1 MSMIEVTNLR
11 KSFGALEVLR
21 DVSFRVEKGDVVAV
35 IGSSGSGKSTLLRC
49 LIGLE
54 EVTGGSIRIDGQDL
68 CRDGVYASAAAR
80 KAIILR
86 MGMVFQHFNLYPHL
100 SVVKNLEI
108 APRLVK
114 GRKGPDLRAQA
125 MELLGFTV
133 TDNAAQADLII
144 GAAALDDQAL
154 AAVQAGTPYI
164 ATGSDPLGYIT
175 ENLVTDLAYTTLGM
189 EALHTVS
196 YPADSLI
203 TASYAADEDY
213 VMYTYSCGVLTSV
226 PADATVLIQAIDEDS
241 FIAGCCLNEDGTPID
256 GFVEAIALE
265 RNGMDL
271 TIFANSVNNRAH
283 QQDDYRY
290 VTNAIYAKMLSDQP
304 LDLDAVSVSFVD
316 VPDSHWAADG
326 IAYAVDNGL
335 MTGTSSTAF
344 SPAASTTRGML
355 MTVLARQAGVD
366 TSTGSTWYEAGM
378 NWAVDEGISDGSNPN
393 GSITRQELAVML
405 YRSAGAQPGT
415 ADLSGYADGDSVAS
429 WAADAVRWAVDEG
442 ILSGKSGNR
451 LDPAGTASR
460 AEVAVMLQRAFA

>member
-1 MSMIEVTNLR
+1 MEFIIISGL
-11 KSFGALEVLR
+11 SGA
-21 DVSFRVEKGDVVAV
+21 
-35 IGSSGSGKSTLLRC
+35 GKSRAASIMEDMGFFCVDNLPAP
-49 LIGLE
+49 LIPKFAELGM
-54 EVTGGSIRIDGQDL
+54 GGNGEYDR
-68 CRDGVYASAAAR
+68 VA
-80 KAIILR
+80 
-86 MGMVFQHFNLYPHL
+86 
-100 SVVKNLEI
+100 
-108 APRLVK
+108 
-114 GRKGPDLRAQA
+114 
-125 MELLGFTV
+125 
-133 TDNAAQADLII
+133 
-144 GAAALDDQAL
+144 
-154 AAVQAGTPYI
+154 
-164 ATGSDPLGYIT
+164 
-175 ENLVTDLAYTTLGM
+175 LVTDVRGGTNFDGLFQALDGLKAMKCGYRIVFM
-189 EALHTVS
+189 EASDPVIIRRYKETRRNHPL
-196 YPADSLI
+196 AEECGSL
-203 TASYAADEDY
+203 E
-213 VMYTYSCGVLTSV
+213 
-226 PADATVLIQAIDEDS
+226 
-241 FIAGCCLNEDGTPID
+241 
-256 GFVEAIALE
+256 EAIALE

-290 VTNAIYAKMLSDQP
+290 VTNTIYAKMLSDQP
-304 LDLDAVSVSFVD
+304 LDLDAVSVSFTD

-460 AEVAVMLQRAFA
+460 AEVAVMLQRAFT